1 MLVSLRIRNL
11 ALIDDL
17 TWELGPGF
25 NTLTGETGAGK
36 SILIDALSLLLGERA
51 DKTLIR
57 SGADACSVEA
67 ELELRDAPRLKEINA
82 LLEESGAEP
91 CDGRAL
97 LLKRTVSATGT
108 NRQFINGSPVPLQVL
123 KTLGDRLVDVH
134 GPHDHQSLLANDK
147 QAELLDAF
155 GKLGPLRAACA
166 SAHRELRNIEQE
178 KASLE
183 MSEAEREQRL
193 SLLQHQVGEI
203 ESAKVQPGDDV
214 RLDNDYRAA
223 SNAQNIV
230 EQAGIIGSLVSEA
243 ESSVMTQLAQVE
255 RALTAWQRMDPSI
268 AEVEALNRQA
278 IAQLNELLEAVQA
291 RAERVDLNPAQL
303 RELEDRLNLV
313 QSLKRKYGGSV
324 EAIIAFGEKA
334 AGQLAALEDSGEF
347 LAKLAQREKAARQAL
362 DGAAGKLTQARRKIS
377 KTLAEKIEQELRG
390 LGFKK
395 ASFAIELTPAPQAG
409 PSGADHVEFIFAP
422 NPGEAE
428 RPLRA
433 IASSGEM
440 ARVMLAVKTTLA
452 EVDEVPV
459 LIFDEVDANVG
470 GETAAQ
476 VGRKLRSLGNSH
488 QVLCITHLPQVAA
501 QGASHFAVEKKTKQG
516 RTVTELTRLDGKDRE
531 QELAR
536 MLGGQTEASR
546 ALARSL
552 LADAARA

>member
-67 ELELRDAPRLKEINA
+67 ELELRDAARLTEVNA
-82 LLEESGAEP
+82 QLEKSGAEP
-91 CDGRAL
+91 CEGRAL
-97 LLKRTVSATGT
+97 LLKRTVSAAGA

-147 QAELLDAF
+147 QAELLDAY
-155 GKLGPLRAACA
+155 GKLGALRTACA
-166 SAHRELRNIEQE
+166 SAYRELRAIEQE
-178 KASLE
+178 KTALE
-183 MSEAEREQRL
+183 MSEVEREQRL

-203 ESAKVQPGDDV
+203 ESAKIQPGEDA
-214 RLDNDYRAA
+214 RLDNNYRAA
-223 SNAQNIV
+223 SHAQNIV
-230 EQAGIIGSLVSEA
+230 EQAGIIASLISEA
-243 ESSVMTQLAQVE
+243 DGSVMTQLAQVE

-268 AEVEALNRQA
+268 AEVEEINRHA
-278 IAQLNELLEAVQA
+278 IAQLNELLESVQA

-313 QSLKRKYGGSV
+313 QSLKRKYGGTV
-324 EAIIAFGEKA
+324 EAVIAFGEKA
-334 AGQLAALEDSGEF
+334 AAQLAALEDRGEF
-347 LAKLAQREKAARQAL
+347 LAKLAQREKAARQEL
-362 DGAAGKLTQARRKIS
+362 NGAAGKLTQARRKIC
-377 KTLAEKIEQELRG
+377 KALAEKIAQELRG

-395 ASFAIELTPAPQAG
+395 ASFDIGLTPAAQAG
-409 PSGADHVEFIFAP
+409 PAGADHVEFIFAP

-452 EVDEVPV
+452 EVDEVPI

-476 VGRKLRSLGNSH
+476 VGRKLRGLGRSH

-516 RTVTELTRLDGKDRE
+516 RTLTELTRLEGKERE